1 MSASWPLR
9 RRLMLAFA
17 AFALVVATLFGA
29 YAILLVYSVE
39 DEFFGD
45 ALRLEA
51 AAQLEHH
58 ARTGRWTAPR
68 SNYITLHEDPSSFP
82 PDLRERYRA
91 EPARSEHAGDA
102 GRHYHLLRI
111 GTRSATDSRVFLV
124 AEVSRHL
131 VVRRIRG
138 DVLQWLAWG
147 ALGVVALAL
156 LAGYAL
162 AHRTAAPL
170 TALARRVEAMQPDD
184 PPQALTRE
192 FSTREVEVLA
202 RGLESLAARVHAF
215 VVREREFT
223 RDASH
228 ELRTP
233 LAVIHSTCERLGHD
247 ASLSAAARRQ
257 IDFLRQSAWQLQ
269 QTVST
274 LLSLAREENAASPAE
289 AVAVLPLL
297 EQVVVE
303 QAILLEG
310 KPVDVTVDVPPRAR
324 ITLPPAVLRIVL
336 GNLVGNAFAH
346 TAAGQV
352 RIDTGGGRLRIANAD
367 GMDATVR
374 DAPYQPFV
382 KGEASSG
389 HGLGLAIVRRLCE
402 SHAIDLRITTGPQGT
417 TTSLALDSG
426 NDSAL

>member
-1 MSASWPLR
+1 
-9 RRLMLAFA
+9 MLVFA

-39 DEFFGD
+39 DEFFEN

-51 AAQLEHH
+51 AAQIEHH

-68 SNYITLHEDPSSFP
+68 STYIALHEDPSSLP
-82 PDLRERYRA
+82 SDLRERYRA

-111 GTRSATDSRVFLV
+111 GAQSATDSQAFLV

-170 TALARRVEAMQPDD
+170 AALARRVEAMQPDD
-184 PPQALTRE
+184 PPQALARE

-274 LLSLAREENAASPAE
+274 LLSLAREENAASLAE

-310 KPVDVTVDVPPRAR
+310 KPVDVTVDVPPQAR
-324 ITLPPAVLRIVL
+324 VTLPPAVLRIVL

-346 TAAGQV
+346 TAAGRV
-352 RIDTGGGRLRIANAD
+352 RIDTGGGRLRIANTD

-374 DAPYQPFV
+374 NDPYQPFV

-402 SHAIDLRITTGPQGT
+402 SHALDLRITTGPQGT

-426 NDSAL
+426 DGAAV